1 MKLLEKQVEAMLVKA
16 CKIENIKCIK
26 GWAENNVGFPD
37 RIVFHTKKKEIY
49 YVEVKNETS
58 YKLTPLQRLWLTTI
72 SDSGGKYFLVNGEKE
87 MEAFINTY
95 IRGYNGR

>member
-37 RIVFHTKKKEIY
+37 RIVFNIKTKQIL

-58 YKLTPLQRLWLTTI
+58 YKLTPMQKLWLFTI
-72 SDSGGKYFLVNGEKE
+72 TDSGGKYFLINGEKE
-87 MEAFINTY
+87 MEAFVKTY
-95 IRGYNGR
+95 IRGQNGR

>member
-16 CKIENIKCIK
+16 CKIKNFKCIK
-26 GWAENNVGFPD
+26 GWAENNVGFTD
-37 RIVFHTKKKEIY
+37 RIVFNTDKKEIY

-58 YKLTPLQRLWLTTI
+58 YKLTPLQRLWLLTI
-72 SDSGGKYFLVNGEKE
+72 TDSGGKYFLVNGEKE

-95 IRGYNGR
+95 IKG

>member
-16 CKIENIKCIK
+16 CKTLNIKCIK

-37 RIVFHTKKKEIY
+37 RIVFNTKSKQIF

-58 YKLTPLQRLWLTTI
+58 YKLTPMQKLWLFTI
-72 SDSGGKYFLVNGEKE
+72 TDSGGKYFLINGEKE
-87 MEAFINTY
+87 METFINTY
-95 IRGYNGR
+95 IRGQNGR

>member
-16 CKIENIKCIK
+16 CKIENFRCIK
-26 GWAENNVGFPD
+26 GWSENNIGFPD
-37 RIVFHTKKKEIY
+37 RIVFNTRKKQIY

-58 YKLTPLQRLWLTTI
+58 YKLTELQRLWLMTI
-72 SDSGGKYFLVNGEKE
+72 VNSGGQYFLINGEKD

-95 IRGYNGR
+95 IRGTK